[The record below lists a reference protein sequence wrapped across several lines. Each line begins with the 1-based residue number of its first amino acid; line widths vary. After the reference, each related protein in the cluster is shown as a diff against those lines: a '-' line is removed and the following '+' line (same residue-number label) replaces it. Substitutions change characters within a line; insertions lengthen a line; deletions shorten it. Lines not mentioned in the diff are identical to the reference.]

1 MGMISVKKKEL
12 IEKIAKESK
21 AAKSVS
27 ESVLNAFLKIVSQ
40 TLKKGDKVQLIG
52 FGSFE
57 VKNRPARTGR
67 NPQTGKAIKIAAA
80 KVPSFKAGQGLKD
93 TVNGHKKK

>member
-1 MGMISVKKKEL
+1 MISVKKKEL
-12 IEKIAKESK
+12 VEKIAKESK
-21 AAKSVS
+21 AAKSVA
-27 ESVLNAFLKIVSQ
+27 ESVLNAFLKTVSQ

-52 FGSFE
+52 FGTFE
-57 VKNRPARTGR
+57 VKQRAARNGR
-67 NPQTGKAIKIAAA
+67 NPKTGKVIKIAAA

>member
-1 MGMISVKKKEL
+1 MKKKEL
-12 IEKIAKESK
+12 VEKIAKESK
-21 AAKSVS
+21 AAKSVA
-27 ESVLNAFLKIVSQ
+27 ESVLNAFLKTVSQ

-52 FGSFE
+52 FGTFE
-57 VKNRPARTGR
+57 VKQRAARNGR
-67 NPQTGKAIKIAAA
+67 NPSTGKAIKIAAS